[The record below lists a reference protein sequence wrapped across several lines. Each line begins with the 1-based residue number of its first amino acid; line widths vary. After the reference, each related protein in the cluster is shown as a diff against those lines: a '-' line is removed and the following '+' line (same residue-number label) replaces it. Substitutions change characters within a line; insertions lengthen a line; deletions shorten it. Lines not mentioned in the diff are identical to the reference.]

1 MLQIAQSSM
10 NDPRG
15 PAGRPGS
22 KIMLLDKKR
31 PFTAAGT
38 LARNGNAVNS
48 AANHD
53 YLKPLPFQRRP
64 SFRIDF
70 HTPTEPLR
78 TENWQLRTG
87 SLLALLALI
96 YSVYTHVGHRRAL
109 RTRSVD
115 HGQAARS
122 RRLSLGPRADVR
134 LYQTL
139 HARRNLRSP
148 RSHRQSRLA
157 RTHRRTRRPP
167 APGSL
172 LLGDSQGARNF

>member
-38 LARNGNAVNS
+38 LARNRNAVNS

-53 YLKPLPFQRRP
+53 YLKPLPFQRRS

-70 HTPTEPLR
+70 HMPTEP
-78 TENWQLRTG
+78 
-87 SLLALLALI
+87 
-96 YSVYTHVGHRRAL
+96 
-109 RTRSVD
+109 
-115 HGQAARS
+115 
-122 RRLSLGPRADVR
+122 
-134 LYQTL
+134 
-139 HARRNLRSP
+139 
-148 RSHRQSRLA
+148 
-157 RTHRRTRRPP
+157 
-167 APGSL
+167 
-172 LLGDSQGARNF
+172 